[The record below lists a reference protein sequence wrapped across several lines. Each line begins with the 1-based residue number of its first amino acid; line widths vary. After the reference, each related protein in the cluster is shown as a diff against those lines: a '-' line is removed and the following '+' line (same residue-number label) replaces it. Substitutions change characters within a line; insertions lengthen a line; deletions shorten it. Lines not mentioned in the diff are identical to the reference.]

1 MKKLFLIFTA
11 VIYFI
16 SCDVIKIE
24 QKHDFIEVAPSNEL
38 EFECGESSQILTI
51 TSKRKWMVCD
61 LPEWLDVTPQ
71 EGESEEEITVSVK
84 EHLNKEDRKGV
95 ITISSGSAT
104 ATINVTQ
111 HGAIETN
118 YTNLNL
124 DDKNSSLTYDV
135 NSGRLTITYAE
146 DITERNDYEG
156 KAIVLPAE
164 YDFDIRVI
172 DNSSVS
178 GNTLTLETSQGNM
191 SDMFRN
197 ISFTLATSENANTRS
212 TDGKRI
218 ITPTAV
224 GYFDEQGQ
232 YHETSSIATKD
243 LYFENND
250 QLWSFHT
257 DYDGET
263 IASGSAGRLYWE
275 KCSFDAE
282 LNAVFEFDFGE
293 KQIDEV
299 KKIGEINRFSYT
311 LNGSMD
317 MDFLLHYNYNASY
330 SENKDE
336 IIKKNALK
344 TVVFKF
350 IVGSVPIYITVD
362 THLGKHT
369 EFSAE
374 GEVNAT
380 AGVMLG
386 AELNVGAEWTKEGGA
401 RAIME
406 ADAYMDIHHPTLEAE
421 ASAAAKV
428 SYYPHIDI
436 KLYKFI
442 GPWVEPR
449 PYLKEDIKAG
459 LRASTDG
466 ENYIGWKSET
476 YAGQDLQLGLDITF
490 GKWDFTPWKSNM
502 LNPVEDQLLFDAPAR
517 ITKISPEDGIEVDAG
532 KTITAEFIVES
543 YSPLTGKYYPC
554 PNAFVIAKVDGGK
567 LEKSIGKSNLEGI
580 AQIKWTPSSNSAQT
594 RADTQT
600 RTMTATVVTA
610 DGGVIDDTTLTV
622 ETDQERP
629 TPGQWVDLGLP
640 SGIKWAGWNVGA
652 SRPEEYGGHYAWGET
667 EEKSEYSFETY
678 KHRERTNYDH
688 NHSAGDDD
696 CWCWDYKDIGDCIS
710 GTSYDVAAVRWGG
723 GARMPTLEEIKELS
737 NECSWE
743 GGYVNGVEGVFAI
756 GPNGNSIFIPFAGRR
771 CYSDLR
777 QEGIDGCLW
786 SGSRGEGYGYDYDYN
801 ACHLHCNWD
810 DADWNYDGGHRKY
823 GLSVRP
829 VSD

>member
-1 MKKLFLIFTA
+1 MIRIDSK
-11 VIYFI
+11 
-16 SCDVIKIE
+16 
-24 QKHDFIEVAPSNEL
+24 QDFVEVSPTDEL
-38 EFECGESSQILTI
+38 TFECGESIHTLTV
-51 TSKRKWMVCD
+51 SSSGKWTVED
-61 LPEWLDVTPQ
+61 LPEWMNVTPK
-71 EGESEEEITVSVK
+71 EGESGEDITVSAK
-84 EHLNKEDRKGV
+84 ENTDKDDRKGK
-95 ITISSGSAT
+95 ITIMSGSAI
-104 ATINVTQ
+104 ATISITQ
-111 HGAIETN
+111 YGAIETN
-118 YTNLNL
+118 YTNLDL
-124 DDKNSSLTYDV
+124 DDSNTSLIYDE
-135 NSGRLTITYAE
+135 NSGRLTISYADGIE
-146 DITERNDYEG
+146 DGKDYEG

-164 YDFDIRVI
+164 YGFDVRVI
-172 DNSSVS
+172 ENSSTS

-232 YHETSSIATKD
+232 YHENSSIATKD

-282 LNAVFEFDFGE
+282 LNAIFEFDFGE

-330 SENKDE
+330 SEKKDE

-350 IVGSVPIYITVD
+350 MVGSVPIYITVD

-532 KTITAEFIVES
+532 RTITAEFIVES

-567 LEKSIGKSNLEGI
+567 LERSIGKSNLEGI
-580 AQIKWTPSSNSAQT
+580 AKIKWTPSNSPQT
-594 RADTQT
+594 RADKQT

-610 DGGVIDDTTLTV
+610 DGSVIDDTTLTV

-652 SRPEEYGGHYAWGET
+652 SAPEEYGGYFAWGET
-667 EEKSEYSFETY
+667 SEKSVYDFDSYQHKKINGYYSDGTPKWRY
-678 KHRERTNYDH
+678 KY
-688 NHSAGDDD
+688 
-696 CWCWDYKDIGDCIS
+696 IGECIS
-710 GTSYDVAAVRWGG
+710 GTSYDVATVKWGG
-723 GARMPTLEEIKELS
+723 GARMPTLEEVEELL
-737 NECSWE
+737 EYCYFE
-743 GGYVNGVEGVFAI
+743 GGYLNNVEGDFVL
-756 GPNGNSIFIPFAGRR
+756 GPNGNSIFIPFAGSR
-771 CYSDLR
+771 YGSGLDS
-777 QEGIDGCLW
+777 EGVSGYLW
-786 SGSRGEGYGYDYDYN
+786 SGTRYEYDDYH
-801 ACHLHCNWD
+801 ACILGCCWD
-810 DADWNYDGGHRKY
+810 DAGWGNNWNRRLGC
-823 GLSVRP
+823 SVRP

>member
-1 MKKLFLIFTA
+1 MKKLIFFLTIAFFLTCCN
-11 VIYFI
+11 INI
-16 SCDVIKIE
+16 IDSK
-24 QKHDFIEVAPSNEL
+24 QDFVEITPSNEL
-38 EFECGESSQILTI
+38 TFECGEDSQILTI
-51 TSKRKWMVCD
+51 SSSGKWTVD
-61 LPEWLDVTPQ
+61 DIPEWIDVTPK
-71 EGESEEEITVSVK
+71 EGESEENIIISVK
-84 EHLNKEDRKGV
+84 ENSEKEDRKGMF
-95 ITISSGSAT
+95 TIVSGYAIAT
-104 ATINVTQ
+104 VNVTQ
-111 HGAIETN
+111 FGAIETN
-118 YTNLNL
+118 YEDL
-124 DDKNSSLTYDV
+124 DIDESNTSLAYDE
-135 NSGRLTITYAE
+135 NSGKVTISYA
-146 DITERNDYEG
+146 DGISDYKEYAG

-164 YDFDIRVI
+164 YGFDIRVI
-172 DNSSVS
+172 DNYSTSE
-178 GNTLTLETSQGNM
+178 NTLILETSQGNM

-232 YHETSSIATKD
+232 YHENSSIATKD

-282 LNAVFEFDFGE
+282 LNAIFEFDFGE

-330 SENKDE
+330 SEKKDE

-350 IVGSVPIYITVD
+350 MVGSVPIYITVD

-436 KLYKFI
+436 KFYKFI

-532 KTITAEFIVES
+532 RAITAEFIVES
-543 YSPLTGKYYPC
+543 YSPLTGNYYPC

-580 AQIKWTPSSNSAQT
+580 AQIKWTPSSNSSQT

-652 SRPEEYGGHYAWGET
+652 SAPEEYGGYFAWGET
-667 EEKSEYSFETY
+667 SEKSVYDFETY
-678 KHRERTNYDH
+678 QYMEIYDYD
-688 NHSAGDDD
+688 SDGTPE
-696 CWCWDYKDIGDCIS
+696 WRYKYIGDCIS
-710 GTSYDVAAVRWGG
+710 GTNYDVAAVRWGG
-723 GARMPTLEEIKELS
+723 GARMPTLKEIKEIA
-737 NECSWE
+737 NECYWE

-756 GPNGNSIFIPFAGRR
+756 GPNGNSIFIPFAGGRR
-771 CYSDLR
+771 GSDLFA
-777 QEGIDGCLW
+777 EGNRGCLW
-786 SGSRGEGYGYDYDYN
+786 SGTRHENYDSDAYYLS
-801 ACHLHCNWD
+801 CGGLS
-810 DADWNYDGGHRKY
+810 ADWDYYRYRKF

>member
-1 MKKLFLIFTA
+1 MIRIDPK
-11 VIYFI
+11 
-16 SCDVIKIE
+16 
-24 QKHDFIEVAPSNEL
+24 QDFVEVSPTDEL
-38 EFECGESSQILTI
+38 TFECGESSHTLTV
-51 TSKRKWMVCD
+51 SSSEKWTVED
-61 LPEWLDVTPQ
+61 LPEWMDVTPK
-71 EGESEEEITVSVK
+71 EGESGEDITVSAK
-84 EHLNKEDRKGV
+84 ENTDKEDRKGK
-95 ITISSGSAT
+95 ITIMSGSAI
-104 ATINVTQ
+104 ATISITQ
-111 HGAIETN
+111 YGAIETN
-118 YTNLNL
+118 YTNLDL
-124 DDKNSSLTYDV
+124 DDSNTSLTYDE
-135 NSGRLTITYAE
+135 NSGRLTISYADGIE
-146 DITERNDYEG
+146 DGKDYEG

-164 YDFDIRVI
+164 YGFDIRVI
-172 DNSSVS
+172 DNYSTS
-178 GNTLTLETSQGNM
+178 GNNLTLETSQGNM
-191 SDMFRN
+191 SDMFSN
-197 ISFTLATSENANTRS
+197 ISFTLATSADADTRS
-212 TDGKRI
+212 TAGKRV
-218 ITPTAV
+218 ITPSAV
-224 GYFDEQGQ
+224 GYFDAQGQ
-232 YHETSSIATKD
+232 YHETSSVATKD

-250 QLWSFHT
+250 VLWSFHT

-330 SENKDE
+330 SEKKDE

-350 IVGSVPIYITVD
+350 MVGSVPIYITVD

-406 ADAYMDIHHPTLEAE
+406 ADADMDVHHPTLEAE
-421 ASAAAKV
+421 ASASAKV

-442 GPWVEPR
+442 GPWIEPR

-502 LNPVEDQLLFDAPAR
+502 LNPVEDQLLFDAPVR

-554 PNAFVIAKVDGGK
+554 PNAFLIAKVDGGK
-567 LEKSIGKSNLEGI
+567 LERSIGKSNLEGI
-580 AQIKWTPSSNSAQT
+580 AHIQWTPSSNSPQT
-594 RADTQT
+594 RADKQT
-600 RTMTATVVTA
+600 RTMTASVVTA
-610 DGGVIDDTTLTV
+610 EGDIIDDATLTV

-652 SRPEEYGGHYAWGET
+652 SAPEEYGGYFAWGET
-667 EEKSEYSFETY
+667 SEKSVYDFDSYQY
-678 KHRERTNYDH
+678 KEKYYY
-688 NHSAGDDD
+688 GDDPD
-696 CWCWDYKDIGDCIS
+696 DWYWIYSNIGGCIS

-723 GARMPTLEEIKELS
+723 GARMPTLKEIKELEY
-737 NECSWE
+737 ECSWG

-756 GPNGNSIFIPFAGRR
+756 GPNGNSIFIPFAGSR
-771 CYSDLR
+771 YDSGLDD
-777 QEGIDGCLW
+777 EGGYGYLW
-786 SGSRGEGYGYDYDYN
+786 SGSRYEGDDHIAYYLDCDWGYARWYGRWY
-801 ACHLHCNWD
+801 
-810 DADWNYDGGHRKY
+810 REY